1 MTQPIDTLSPAWFY
15 DEVYEAEFGGGDVRR
30 CASHPE
36 VVISSPDGLHDGC
49 CHLCEAR
56 CDEDFEAEEAASV
69 DGEVVS

>member
-30 CASHPE
+30 CARHQ
-36 VVISSPDGLHDGC
+36 VVTSSPDGLHDGV
-49 CHLCEAR
+49 CHLCEN
-56 CDEDFEAEEAASV
+56 EISEAEEAASV